1 MSSPKI
7 MKSGWKPSGQEQSLK
22 SGVTL
27 STESDSSKASVW
39 FQQKSNFPAVVFSGN
54 YFLKLV
60 VPMPPLPE
68 NSLNWL

>member
-7 MKSGWKPSGQEQSLK
+7 MKTGWKPAGQEPHLK

-27 STESDSSKASVW
+27 STESDSSKALVW

-54 YFLKLV
+54 YF
-60 VPMPPLPE
+60 
-68 NSLNWL
+68 